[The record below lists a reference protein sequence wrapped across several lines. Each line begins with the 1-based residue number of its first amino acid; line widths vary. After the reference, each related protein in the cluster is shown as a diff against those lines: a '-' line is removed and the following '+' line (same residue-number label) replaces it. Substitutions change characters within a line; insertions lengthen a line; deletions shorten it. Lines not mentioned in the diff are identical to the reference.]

1 VAFRLDTPA
10 TTCSEPA
17 LPGRTLIGPTTAC
30 VSLSFPKNSNV
41 LRALLTLLEYSVI
54 SMRAMRDVF
63 PSSMPRNAA
72 PSSIEIPISVFGDA
86 QAIPVQRLA
95 PDQEYSYNSQVVPS
109 TMNEPPTVTT
119 RNSPTYV
126 ATGERSDITA
136 RYTPSNL
143 GHGPYNPTTFTQPQS
158 HAVDESPPDSNSD
171 YFLPSVPAGIDQFRS
186 HPRENIP
193 PSDDYT
199 YTNSFRSSM
208 FGRSQDINTGDS
220 LPYQDEIY
228 SMPPSAEAF
237 PSNID
242 PRLCL
247 PMASPSP

>member
-1 VAFRLDTPA
+1 
-10 TTCSEPA
+10 
-17 LPGRTLIGPTTAC
+17 
-30 VSLSFPKNSNV
+30 
-41 LRALLTLLEYSVI
+41 
-54 SMRAMRDVF
+54 
-63 PSSMPRNAA
+63 MPRNAA

-158 HAVDESPPDSNSD
+158 HAVDESPPDSDSD
-171 YFLPSVPAGIDQFRS
+171 YFPPSVAAGIDQFRS
-186 HPRENIP
+186 HPGENIP
-193 PSDDYT
+193 PSDDYA